1 MPKAYEKFY
10 VETWVDSVMKYF
22 TSRNFKVVNE
32 EGHVYGYGKS
42 IWAMIDMDTRQ
53 PTDIFA
59 VREGLINEYIET
71 SYECPI
77 EKFSRVKVTGEE
89 ELLRSINTYY
99 NDVDVNGHIN
109 SVKYIEHLLDLWDLD
124 WYRTYF
130 IKRFEIAY
138 VAEAHHGDQL
148 NFYREHREKERENDF
163 NFKITKTTN
172 DNTEVET
179 CRCRVLFSSIL

>member
-1 MPKAYEKFY
+1 
-10 VETWVDSVMKYF
+10 
-22 TSRNFKVVNE
+22 
-32 EGHVYGYGKS
+32 
-42 IWAMIDMDTRQ
+42 MDTRQ

-124 WYRTYF
+124 WYRTHF

-163 NFKITKTTN
+163 NLKITKTTN
-172 DNTEVET
+172 DNAEVET